1 MPTALEQVRALY
13 RLLDERDQLSI
24 LCDLASGGHKNLDQS
39 DAFIDALMPV
49 DDALTEAWAS
59 LEAAAEEAASEN
71 GAYGVGCTAT
81 MPTGYELRLALNG
94 SVA

>member
-39 DAFIDALMPV
+39 DDFIDALGPV
-49 DDALTEAWAS
+49 ADALDGAWAD
-59 LEAAAEEAASEN
+59 LEAAADPQA
-71 GAYGVGCTAT
+71 GAGDLAYI
-81 MPTGYELRLALNG
+81 PTGYELRLALNG
-94 SVA
+94 SVAA